1 MLMANMIFKRVE
13 KKYMI
18 SEDKLSEMLERMKDI
33 VREDE
38 YGLSTISNIYYDTP
52 NSDLIVRS
60 LEKPAYKEKLRL
72 RVYGNEVN
80 DDTKAFI
87 EIKKKYDGVVYKR
100 RIQHPLGDAVKY
112 LNHRQELNDDSQI
125 KKEIDYFLNFYN
137 VIPKMM
143 IAYDR
148 VAYVGIQDSSLRMT
162 VDRNIRYRTRDLNL
176 KEGSRGKEILPKG
189 YVLIELKVPG
199 AYPIEIS
206 RILDELGIYST
217 SYSKYG
223 RAYKEYM
230 ENKRVN
236 RGRILALGNYKEKE
250 KKICLQAL

>member
-1 MLMANMIFKRVE
+1 MANMIFKRVE

-18 SEDKLSEMLERMKDI
+18 SENKLSEMLERMKDI
-33 VREDE
+33 FREDE
-38 YGLSTISNIYYDTP
+38 YGLSNISNIYYDTP
-52 NSDLIVRS
+52 NNDLIIRS
-60 LEKPAYKEKLRL
+60 IDKPAYKEKLRL

-100 RIQHPLGDAVKY
+100 RIQQPLGEAVKY
-112 LNHRQELNDDSQI
+112 LNKRQDLKDNSQI
-125 KKEIDYFLNFYN
+125 KKEIDYFLDFYN

-199 AYPIEIS
+199 AYPLEIS
-206 RILDELGIYST
+206 RILDELEIYPV

-223 RAYKEYM
+223 RAYMEQEERKRLRSRRIVAM
-230 ENKRVN
+230 ENNIEK
-236 RGRILALGNYKEKE
+236 KER
-250 KKICLQAL
+250 KICLQA